1 MKSVKTLEN
10 ILQKQSLTEKEIEA
24 IRRAVLGLKYID
36 ENCSLNEFDRYILK
50 EEGK

>member
-10 ILQKQSLTEKEIEA
+10 ILQKHSLTEKEIDA

-36 ENCSLNEFDRYILK
+36 EKLFS
-50 EEGK
+50 

>member
-10 ILQKQSLTEKEIEA
+10 IIQQHSLTEKEIDA
-24 IRRAVLGLKYID
+24 VKRAMLGLKYID

-50 EEGK
+50 KEAK

>member
-10 ILQKQSLTEKEIEA
+10 IIQQHSLTEKEIDA
-24 IRRAVLGLKYID
+24 VKRAMLGLKYID

-50 EEGK
+50 KEGK